1 MKSARQTIA
10 HHLPSV
16 LLAALSTLSAVGCT
30 PTTPPAPPLAPYSF
44 ALPERFLVAGTGTAS
59 INGLA
64 VAGRFRLEL
73 VEDGGRVTVRHFV
86 TDIRDFDIVR
96 HFLFI
101 ETAREPFRCTQA
113 VDTAPMSGTVDATGG
128 LTLDP
133 GARIHLVTYDS
144 RAAEGACPGTGR
156 IFRAEGTSDRQVTGV
171 HNPGRNEFRL
181 QGTFHTTY
189 EGDGLDMTL
198 DLLGSYVNRPPLA
211 LIGVEGPGYDLA
223 QGGCPPLVGTNPP
236 TAEANSPDGLRLTLI
251 SNAYDRDGSIRTDLA
266 TEGWSHWLGVPSDP
280 ASPYR
285 FLGHGRVVGPVLFGF
300 SATEHFL
307 RLDVTDRYRVGGR
320 SGCRFRVADTTPP
333 SITVPRITSV
343 PCTEASGA
351 RPGASRELATFLAN
365 SSATDLVDA
374 TPERLPSRLGSTEIT
389 DATLFAPG
397 RQAVTFR
404 YQDSS
409 GNLGTQDA
417 LVEIGVDGVCG

>member
-1 MKSARQTIA
+1 MTSARLRIA
-10 HHLPSV
+10 RHLACA
-16 LLAALSTLSAVGCT
+16 LLAALTTLYAVGCT
-30 PTTPPAPPLAPYSF
+30 PTPPPAPPPAPYSF
-44 ALPERFLVAGTGTAS
+44 ALAERFQIAGTGTAS

-73 VEDGGRVTVRHFV
+73 VKDGDRVTVRHFV
-86 TDIRDFDIVR
+86 TEIRDFDIVR

-101 ETAREPFRCTQA
+101 ETARERFRCTQA
-113 VDTAPMSGTVDATGG
+113 VDTAPMSGTVDAAGS
-128 LTLDP
+128 LRLDP
-133 GARIHLVTYDS
+133 GARMHLVTYDS

-171 HNPGRNEFRL
+171 HDPTGNQFRL
-181 QGTFHTTY
+181 HGTFHTAY
-189 EGDGLDMTL
+189 DGDGLDMTL
-198 DLLGSYVNRPPLA
+198 DLAGTYVNRPPMA
-211 LIGVEGPGYDLA
+211 RIGVEGPGYDLA

-251 SNAYDRDGSIRTDLA
+251 SNSYDRDGSIRTDLA

-285 FLGHGRVVGPVLFGF
+285 FLGRGRVVGPVLFDF
-300 SATEHFL
+300 STSEHFL
-307 RLDVTDRYRVGGR
+307 RLDVTDRHRVGGR

-333 SITVPRITSV
+333 SITVPRMTRV
-343 PCTEASGA
+343 PCTDASGA
-351 RPGASRELATFLAN
+351 SPAASRELAGFLAG

-374 TPERLPSRLGSTEIT
+374 TPERLPSRLGSVEIT
-389 DATLFAPG
+389 ESTLFAPG
-397 RQAVTFR
+397 RRAVTFR

-409 GNLGTQDA
+409 GNVGTQDA
-417 LVEIGVDGVCG
+417 LVEVGVDGVCG